1 MDNNINTYINDEMD
15 SYNKTQQE
23 NNLDDTLNFDYQP
36 SSDNDSII
44 KVIGVG
50 GGGMNAVAHMF
61 NEGIKD
67 VSFLAINT
75 DRQALMHSPITNRL
89 QIGTGL
95 GAGAKPEVARQ
106 YAEESREAIASALKD
121 GTQMVFITAGMG
133 GGTGTGAGP
142 VVASV
147 AQSLGLLTVGII
159 TIPFQFEGKDKI
171 RMALDGVEEMRKHVD
186 ALLVVNNDRLPQIYP
201 DLDFS
206 NAFAKADD
214 TLAIAAKSISDII
227 NRPGYVNLDFA
238 DVTTTLKDSGVAL
251 ISTGEAEGE
260 GRVTQSINQA
270 VASPLL
276 LDNDIS
282 RAKHLLFEICFSHQH
297 PVTMKEIAELNEFI
311 AHINPNIKVIWG
323 AMFDDSLGEKV
334 RMIILSSGFDVDS
347 VVPEHAQA
355 ALKQQP
361 QQQPQPQPQ
370 PQPAKPEIP
379 ETPEIPDNPITPTT
393 PTTPTTPITPTTP
406 TTPTTPITP
415 TTPTTPDNPEPPAP
429 VAPAPDRIVPAASVE
444 DAIERIRRYYGDKTA
459 DDIRMESVRQNYVV
473 LDNDDL
479 TNEELIAILEKL
491 PAYNRSA
498 SDLSQIQAARQNRN
512 ATRPAD
518 SDRQPD
524 DTIHFSN

>member
-1 MDNNINTYINDEMD
+1 MDNNINEYINTEMD
-15 SYNKTQQE
+15 SFNKTQQE
-23 NNLDDTLNFDYQP
+23 PQPDDTLNFDYRQ
-36 SSDNDSII
+36 SAGNDSII

-67 VSFLAINT
+67 VSFLTINT
-75 DRQALMHSPITNRL
+75 DRQALQHSPITNRL
-89 QIGTGL
+89 QIGPGL

-147 AQSLGLLTVGII
+147 AQELGILTVGII

-297 PVTMKEIAELNEFI
+297 PVTMKEIAELNDFI

-347 VVPEHAQA
+347 IVPEHAKPA
-355 ALKQQP
+355 AA
-361 QQQPQPQPQ
+361 
-370 PQPAKPEIP
+370 PAAPAPETPETPETPKTPESPETPEIP
-379 ETPEIPDNPITPTT
+379 ETPESPESPESPETPET
-393 PTTPTTPITPTTP
+393 PETQVPQ
-406 TTPTTPITP
+406 
-415 TTPTTPDNPEPPAP
+415 PPVQAP
-429 VAPAPDRIVPAASVE
+429 VQIAPAASTE

-459 DDIRMESVRQNYVV
+459 DEIRMETVRQNYVV

-479 TNEELIAILEKL
+479 TNDELIAILEKL

-498 SDLSQIQAARQNRN
+498 GDLSQIQAARQNRN
-512 ATRPAD
+512 TPRPD
-518 SDRQPD
+518 NNGGNQPD
-524 DTIHFSN
+524 DTIHFN